1 MRKVL
6 VRLVLAAGLLGPA
19 AAFGQA
25 NPPTQAPASAPAKPD
40 AAPLEVSVETKAL
53 RGKLDAFKLELDQK
67 DAALSGRDLA
77 DADLQRLRQE
87 VDPIWQSLREV
98 V

>member
-25 NPPTQAPASAPAKPD
+25 NPPTQAP
-40 AAPLEVSVETKAL
+40 APLEVSVETKAL

-77 DADLQRLRQE
+77 DADL
-87 VDPIWQSLREV
+87 
-98 V
+98 